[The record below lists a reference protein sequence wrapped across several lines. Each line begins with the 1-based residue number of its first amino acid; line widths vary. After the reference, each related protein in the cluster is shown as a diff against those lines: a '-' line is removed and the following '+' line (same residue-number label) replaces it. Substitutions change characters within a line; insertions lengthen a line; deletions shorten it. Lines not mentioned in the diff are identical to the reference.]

1 MKQEIQKRKVLNFKL
16 KSKIFGGSELEKLL
30 KPGLYWTLDTVF
42 QICRNF
48 PSWKN
53 KESCRSY
60 RFQRRLVMFRL
71 GGQELIGMGCVR
83 GEHTDINIGEQAV
96 LFQEN

>member
-1 MKQEIQKRKVLNFKL
+1 
-16 KSKIFGGSELEKLL
+16 LEKLL

-60 RFQRRLVMFRL
+60 RFQRRLVMFRM

-83 GEHTDINIGEQAV
+83 GEHTDINIGRLCCFKKIKINFE
-96 LFQEN
+96 FSKK